1 MHQALLVGLPSS
13 GKTTFLAALWHVIF
27 RRDVDGALELE
38 VLDTL
43 VDHLNDLTGRWLRF
57 EVANR
62 TSIDAEQIAEISIKH
77 SDGAS
82 ITEIVVPD
90 LAGESIQR
98 SLADRQWS
106 AGLRDYVH
114 DSTGVL
120 LFVHPKEIS
129 EPWPILDAMEIAGAE
144 ASPSPESGMTDAS
157 AESEWSAN
165 QVPTDVQLVDLLQ
178 LLCAEIATERFRLA
192 VIVSAW
198 DLVDEEGAPSEWLA
212 KELPLVDQFLN
223 SHHRSRFDVRV
234 YGVSAQGGE
243 IPQDRDHLKS
253 LLTASERIRVVRDAN
268 AASHDITEPL
278 RWVVDV
284 DTG

>member
-27 RRDVDGALELE
+27 VRDVDGALELE
-38 VLDTL
+38 VLHAPF
-43 VDHLNDLTGRWLRF
+43 DHLNDLTGRWLRF

-62 TSIDAEQIAEISIKH
+62 TSIDAEQTATIRIKPG
-77 SDGAS
+77 DGES
-82 ITEIVVPD
+82 TTEIVVPD
-90 LAGESIQR
+90 LAGESIKR
-98 SLADRQWS
+98 SLADRQWPT
-106 AGLRDYVH
+106 GFRDYVH

-120 LFVHPKEIS
+120 LFVHPKETS
-129 EPWPILDAMEIAGAE
+129 EPWPILDAMEIAGEE
-144 ASPSPESGMTDAS
+144 ALPSQESGAADAS
-157 AESEWSAN
+157 TESEWSAE

-178 LLCAEIATERFRLA
+178 LLCTEIATGHFRLA

-198 DLVDEEGAPSEWLA
+198 DLVEEQGTPSEWLA
-212 KELPLVDQFLN
+212 KELPLVDQFLR
-223 SHHRSRFDVRV
+223 SHDHSRFDVRV

-243 IPQDRDHLKS
+243 LPQESDRLKS
-253 LLTASERIRVVRDAN
+253 LLSASERIRVVRDAN
-268 AASHDITEPL
+268 AESHDITEPL

>member
-1 MHQALLVGLPSS
+1 MHRALLVGLPSS
-13 GKTTFLAALWHVIF
+13 GKTTFLAAFWHVIF
-27 RRDVDGALELE
+27 RADVDGALELE
-38 VLDTL
+38 VLDGP
-43 VDHLNDLTGRWLRF
+43 VAHLNDLTGRWLRF

-62 TSIDAEQIAEISIKH
+62 TSIGDEQIARIRIRP
-77 SDGAS
+77 SDGES

-98 SLADRQWS
+98 SLADREWP
-106 AGLRDYVH
+106 ANLRDYVH

-144 ASPSPESGMTDAS
+144 APPPPESGMTDAS

-178 LLCAEIATERFRLA
+178 VLCAEIATERFRLA

-198 DLVDEEGAPSEWLA
+198 DLVDKQRVPSEWLA

-223 SHHRSRFDVRV
+223 SHDRSRFDVRV

-243 IPQDRDHLKS
+243 IPQDSDRLKS
-253 LLTASERIRVVRDAN
+253 LLRASERISVVRDAN
-268 AASHDITEPL
+268 APSHDITEPL